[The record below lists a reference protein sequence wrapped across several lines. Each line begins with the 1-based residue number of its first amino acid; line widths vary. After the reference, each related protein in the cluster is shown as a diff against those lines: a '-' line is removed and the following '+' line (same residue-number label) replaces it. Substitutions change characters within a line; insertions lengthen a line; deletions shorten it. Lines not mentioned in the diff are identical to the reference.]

1 MLAFFNLG
9 VINSHSTGIGGGGFM
24 LVYTKA
30 KEEGAVIDFRE
41 AAPGGANPGL
51 FRGDPNKGIRGLLL
65 HCLRNTFHA
74 CSFIRPRLSGFR
86 LDIF

>member
-1 MLAFFNLG
+1 
-9 VINSHSTGIGGGGFM
+9 M

-30 KEEGAVIDFRE
+30 EEEGAVIDFRE

-65 HCLRNTFHA
+65 LCLRSTFHA
-74 CSFIRPRLSGFR
+74 FSFIRHELSGFI
-86 LDIF
+86 LNVS